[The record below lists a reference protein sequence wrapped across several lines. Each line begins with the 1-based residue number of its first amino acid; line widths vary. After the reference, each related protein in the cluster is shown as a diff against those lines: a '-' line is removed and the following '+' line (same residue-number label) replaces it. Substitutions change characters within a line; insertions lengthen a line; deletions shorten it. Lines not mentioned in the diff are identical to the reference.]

1 MNGGRGVSEQKVA
14 QFKRWR
20 GAILGYVYSGL
31 HDGEHRMDDLTLF
44 GMMQDFNHGIGLNQ
58 VRGLLHELRGGGYL
72 KFDAARNTYTG
83 ETEISKIEITPDG
96 CKVVEKIKKDDSILI
111 L

>member
-1 MNGGRGVSEQKVA
+1 MTRS
-14 QFKRWR
+14 
-20 GAILGYVYSGL
+20 S
-31 HDGEHRMDDLTLF
+31 RMDDLTLF

-58 VRGLLHELRGGGYL
+58 VRGLLHELRGAGYL
-72 KFDAARNTYTG
+72 KFDAARNTYSG

-96 CKVVEKIKKDDSILI
+96 CKVVEKIKKDESILI